1 VHPELQALLRQRI
14 AVIADHS
21 WRDRDAESHL
31 MALQEVSLAITAWA
45 EDHRGELDAKL
56 RHYLGNASYQKAL
69 AHLSEGEE

>member
-1 VHPELQALLRQRI
+1 
-14 AVIADHS
+14 
-21 WRDRDAESHL
+21 

-69 AHLSEGEE
+69 AHLSEGEGR